1 MKTHHTS
8 FLKSVAQMLAKLQ
21 RLKPLL
27 LVIFALLI
35 STSSFSQN
43 IYDNLDTTAAGR
55 ATRKQQI
62 NSLRKQ
68 VLTFIDEF
76 ADEEMFDKSLETRR
90 LGKNRTLIDSLE
102 SYYDQIGIDFL
113 TLTKLNINQFWAEAF
128 SSRKAY
134 SVNGKIDTLQLL
146 NKTGRTVLF
155 KLQIDSV
162 SSMNDFKINSQV
174 IFGESFKTFLADKN
188 IQGLEAEI
196 NNYLQQ
202 NLNKQTAN
210 SPDQYRQPVAATMSW
225 IYKFFLAKIPTEARQ
240 ELLNQRDAEDLADE
254 VFTHAYTN
262 FKVDFINP
270 TYGIDSYKATY
281 GTAWENNY
289 QHGFLSDGKSYA
301 IPYVSLNLQATD
313 NFLQAHFTNTKKDT
327 LKIKHLRFKNK
338 DGSYIPPNHITIID
352 DYTVQINLT
361 AITSKDYL
369 YACWGEKKLGK
380 VRIQPFQPLEK
391 KVMLVPVGKDLN
403 GAELQAI
410 QTTLDKVYKQA
421 VCNWQVD
428 IQEVYTPTEAINLT
442 IPADEGLNQYSRQ
455 MREFAR
461 TYTTEKNIQL
471 RNTYLIFIID
481 GFIKETDG
489 TPSDEN
495 GYMPRGRDLGFVT
508 HHSLEQ
514 TKGITLAHELGH
526 GAFGLKH
533 SWKDEGPAIGKS
545 DNLMDYTANATHLT
559 YKQWKAIHNPL
570 PTVSYLDGIEE
581 GKYDADDEVYQK
593 ILNEIRCAYASGDSE
608 YESSFLGR
616 LAKIRPFLDQ
626 DNLQLG
632 NHVIEDIDMYWKP
645 NVSGYKIPIPSSRN
659 GFTYVYNKA
668 FPDFYTLTLGDG
680 HGGLIINTDEEPA
693 MKDLIDYLSP
703 SMADIRAELQS
714 ILPKH
719 LSHLQPKQIEDIRS
733 IANCATRLMTP
744 EDKYK
749 LIKGI
754 LSSFNN
760 IHEDEED
767 LILDLMA
774 TTTGQSNSK
783 ALYDLILGDKALFE
797 NLMTSLDNIGGN
809 EENYDR
815 LAIELFRMFLEGY
828 KNNLPKPTTNIKI
841 YLPQTGKSAFCQ
853 ISLRVSR
860 TKNNFTITGKDLD
873 WSVYNKLS
881 PLGYTAPA
889 GAGQQTAVV
898 QYDCQA
904 AYKSRIPVTLSLY
917 DYIDVEVF
925 PNSILPLEEGRYR
938 MPGFLIYIIA
948 KGDQN
953 EALANLSDVAWT
965 ILGMVTPIDELYLLT
980 KAIKY
985 TKTANV
991 FAFDVAAVKT
1001 AVLANKLEIQK
1012 ADDFAELSKIASSN
1026 GLTSSLEKYVK
1037 LADGLANGVE
1047 GVITQAQ
1054 NLLSVTW
1061 KNNIKGF
1068 LSATDAQVFWNNT
1081 SKKFKHL
1088 VEENYYLKFDEVTG
1102 NLLFGNHKT
1111 GEILGFYEGV
1121 SNATIINEK
1130 GLKGILG
1137 KLKIYHG
1144 VSGSP
1149 SYVVANVSSGAR
1161 IIANPNKTATIVGN
1175 YTRFGYSAGDM
1186 KTLVADELLGNLK
1199 TAQFGPKKG
1208 GFNVLNISNETI
1220 ALHGGFDNF
1229 WNVFNKPWLEE
1240 AIDRGDD
1247 IWAASNPM
1255 ELNLLFKDL
1264 SLVPVNSLK
1273 TPESLARYLE
1283 NLNDPAV
1290 LNQITGFGK
1299 EAQILSKSGY
1309 KYDITLKMFVK

>member
-1 MKTHHTS
+1 MVKTHHTS
-8 FLKSVAQMLAKLQ
+8 FLKSVAQMLGKLH
-21 RLKPLL
+21 RLKLLL

-43 IYDNLDTTAAGR
+43 VYDNLDTTAAGR

-188 IQGLEAEI
+188 ILGLEAEI

-210 SPDQYRQPVAATMSW
+210 SPDQYRQPVAEAMSW
-225 IYKFFLAKIPTEARQ
+225 IYQLFLAKIPTEARQ

-545 DNLMDYTANATHLT
+545 DNLMDYTANATHLNH
-559 YKQWKAIHNPL
+559 KQWKAIHNPL
-570 PTVSYLDGIEE
+570 PTVSYLDKVEE
-581 GKYDADDEVYQK
+581 GKVVDKFKLVFYEILFSKIKKHGKNVEYAWGDYWKYSENHIEDFNYDKSRYPTYKPFYIGVTSQLWANVDFSKATVTFKESADVRLTGITDNIEFDDIKIIFKETNSEKVALEFDINSLEGVKLFQEKTGYTTLYDKAKEIALNELKNHIDEKKDRDEIEDLARFLGKEVMPELGNIHRIKIVEDFAKNGDYDEEFVFYCFETLAKENIDDFHTSLTSPNKEECILDQLIVRFSDYQSSVTNNDNNYSLFIDLLVEQITKADYSSNKITQLVKQLTTDIQSNYNNKLNVFLWDGSKVDLGFYDRYFEGNFLADYKQLTVLKSRCANINISEKQYRRLPTQYGGYDPQKPSLVAGVSYMPLNDWVFLINTKTNIVNAVPAIYLYFLIDENNNKRIGSVIDVSIHLASIAIGVGEISAASSALRVFLAVTDVTNASAQLADIAFQDEVKDLLGENYQDFK
-593 ILNEIRCAYASGDSE
+593 VVTSVLDVVGVGAVSLPVFYKSATKLKETLSSINFSALKDSKTRLFLEDLNLKLGGVNLQGASVSLFKVDNTLKSADEMAGVLINGE
-608 YESSFLGR
+608 YKLNPT
-616 LAKIRPFLDQ
+616 AKNVTELKKNPSGAMKLDQ
-626 DNLQLG
+626 SAGSLLNGQYMYVVDETDNIIIGTRAKGFDFSVPDGKAPHPTLIG
-632 NHVIEDIDMYWKP
+632 GVDPTVKTAGIIEFRAGKIYKVD
-645 NVSGYKIPIPSSRN
+645 NVSGHYKPSSQSLIN
-659 GFTYVYNKA
+659 AK
-668 FPDFYTLTLGDG
+668 TL
-680 HGGLIINTDEEPA
+680 
-693 MKDLIDYLSP
+693 
-703 SMADIRAELQS
+703 
-714 ILPKH
+714 
-719 LSHLQPKQIEDIRS
+719 
-733 IANCATRLMTP
+733 
-744 EDKYK
+744 
-749 LIKGI
+749 
-754 LSSFNN
+754 FNQKFS
-760 IHEDEED
+760 
-767 LILDLMA
+767 
-774 TTTGQSNSK
+774 T
-783 ALYDLILGDKALFE
+783 
-797 NLMTSLDNIGGN
+797 
-809 EENYDR
+809 
-815 LAIELFRMFLEGY
+815 
-828 KNNLPKPTTNIKI
+828 
-841 YLPQTGKSAFCQ
+841 
-853 ISLRVSR
+853 
-860 TKNNFTITGKDLD
+860 NNF
-873 WSVYNKLS
+873 S
-881 PLGYTAPA
+881 
-889 GAGQQTAVV
+889 
-898 QYDCQA
+898 
-904 AYKSRIPVTLSLY
+904 
-917 DYIDVEVF
+917 
-925 PNSILPLEEGRYR
+925 
-938 MPGFLIYIIA
+938 
-948 KGDQN
+948 
-953 EALANLSDVAWT
+953 
-965 ILGMVTPIDELYLLT
+965 
-980 KAIKY
+980 
-985 TKTANV
+985 
-991 FAFDVAAVKT
+991 
-1001 AVLANKLEIQK
+1001 
-1012 ADDFAELSKIASSN
+1012 DDFQGFILFSN
-1026 GLTSSLEKYVK
+1026 
-1037 LADGLANGVE
+1037 
-1047 GVITQAQ
+1047 
-1054 NLLSVTW
+1054 
-1061 KNNIKGF
+1061 
-1068 LSATDAQVFWNNT
+1068 
-1081 SKKFKHL
+1081 
-1088 VEENYYLKFDEVTG
+1088 
-1102 NLLFGNHKT
+1102 
-1111 GEILGFYEGV
+1111 
-1121 SNATIINEK
+1121 
-1130 GLKGILG
+1130 
-1137 KLKIYHG
+1137 
-1144 VSGSP
+1144 
-1149 SYVVANVSSGAR
+1149 
-1161 IIANPNKTATIVGN
+1161 
-1175 YTRFGYSAGDM
+1175 
-1186 KTLVADELLGNLK
+1186 
-1199 TAQFGPKKG
+1199 
-1208 GFNVLNISNETI
+1208 
-1220 ALHGGFDNF
+1220 
-1229 WNVFNKPWLEE
+1229 
-1240 AIDRGDD
+1240 
-1247 IWAASNPM
+1247 
-1255 ELNLLFKDL
+1255 
-1264 SLVPVNSLK
+1264 
-1273 TPESLARYLE
+1273 
-1283 NLNDPAV
+1283 
-1290 LNQITGFGK
+1290 
-1299 EAQILSKSGY
+1299 
-1309 KYDITLKMFVK
+1309 